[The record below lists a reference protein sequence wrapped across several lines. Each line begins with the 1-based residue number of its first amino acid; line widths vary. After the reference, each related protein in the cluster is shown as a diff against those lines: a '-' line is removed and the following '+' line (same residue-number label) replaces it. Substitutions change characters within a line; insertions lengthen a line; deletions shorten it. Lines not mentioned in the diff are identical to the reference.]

1 MFDLGWTELLLIGAV
16 ALIVVGPKDLPRM
29 LRTLGQY
36 TGKARGMA
44 REFQRSME
52 DAAREADVAD
62 LGGLKDLGNDIRD
75 ATKFDFKEQAARSA
89 SSLTNPPKSD
99 ALAEFEKVKEKPKD
113 PTPEAAPAQD
123 ADAASVDPAPEAAP
137 DPAPEPA
144 AQSKA

>member
-62 LGGLKDLGNDIRD
+62 LRDLKDLGNDIRD
-75 ATKFDFKEQAARSA
+75 ATKFDFKEQAVRSA
-89 SSLTNPPKSD
+89 TSLNNPPKSD
-99 ALAEFEKVKEKPKD
+99 ALSEFEKVKEKPKE
-113 PTPEAAPAQD
+113 PASEAPASAPAEAAPET
-123 ADAASVDPAPEAAP
+123 PA
-137 DPAPEPA
+137 EPA
-144 AQSKA
+144 VQPKA